1 MPMTVIVTRDVPG
14 RTRGFLSSVM
24 PEPAPGVY
32 TAAELSK
39 AVRERIWT
47 VLSNWHQA
55 KGETGSVVMVWR
67 DAAEPGGLGILTLG
81 TPPRRLA
88 DLDGVLVSVW

>member
-1 MPMTVIVTRDVPG
+1 MAMTVIVTRDVPE
-14 RTRGFLSSVM
+14 RTRGFLASLM

-32 TAAELSK
+32 AAGDLSK
-39 AVRERIWT
+39 AVRERAWA
-47 VLSNWHQA
+47 VVSDWHA
-55 KGETGSVVMVWR
+55 ETGRGSLVLLWK
-67 DAAEPGGLGILTLG
+67 DDKAPGGLGLAVLG

>member
-1 MPMTVIVTRDVPG
+1 MAMTVIVTRDVPD
-14 RTRGFLSSVM
+14 RTRGFLASIM

-32 TAAELSK
+32 AAGNLSR
-39 AVRERIWT
+39 AVRERAWA
-47 VLSNWHQA
+47 VVSSWYV
-55 KGETGSVVMVWR
+55 ETRRGSIVMLWKDDR
-67 DAAEPGGLGILTLG
+67 MPGGLGIEILG